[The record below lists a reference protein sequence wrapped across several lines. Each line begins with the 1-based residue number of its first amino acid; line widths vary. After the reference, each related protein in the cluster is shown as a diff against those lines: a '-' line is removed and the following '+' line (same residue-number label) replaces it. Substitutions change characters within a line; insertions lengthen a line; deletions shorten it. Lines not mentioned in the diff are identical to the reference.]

1 MNSETNPGI
10 TYLDEGDEWDEWVK
24 YGHDLIKDSSK
35 KQDEIAKYSI
45 GLISGIITIYTVL
58 LTFFGLSQ
66 ITDLTIVIAIPL
78 ILIIIS
84 LGSFLLVFKP
94 QMKEITLDDPVRIM
108 ETTAERSRIKYNYLL
123 AGIGFFIVGIF
134 SIPFVIGIGSIY
146 PQENVQLIVFENK
159 QPLLETIPITFE
171 SGTLKTV
178 PLKLVKQDDKKV
190 VVILENGNIAE
201 LSKDWIEMIIYT
213 KS

>member
-1 MNSETNPGI
+1 MNSEANNSI
-10 TYLDEGDEWDEWVK
+10 TYLDELDEWDEWVK

-35 KQDEIAKYSI
+35 KQDEIAKYFI
-45 GLISGIITIYTVL
+45 GLVSGIITIYTVI

-66 ITDLTIVIAIPL
+66 ITDLTIVIVMPL
-78 ILIIIS
+78 IFIIIS
-84 LGSFLLVFKP
+84 LGLSLLVFKP
-94 QMKEITLDDPVRIM
+94 QMKEIPLDDPVGIM
-108 ETTAERSRIKYNYLL
+108 GMTAERNRIKYYYLS
-123 AGIGFFIVGIF
+123 AGIVFFVIGIF

-146 PQENVQLIVFENK
+146 PQENIQLIVFENK

-171 SGTLKTV
+171 SNTLKTV

-201 LSKDWIEMIIYT
+201 LSKDWIEVIIYT